1 MDMTPLLAAGG
12 VFLVAGLVLTKKM
25 PYRESPAYRLVG
37 HVLLWLA
44 GLSAIGLPLS
54 FVLASK

>member
-1 MDMTPLLAAGG
+1 MSGGMVAG
-12 VFLVAGLVLTKKM
+12 VFLVFGLVLTKSM

-44 GLSAIGLPLS
+44 GLSTVGLLQS
-54 FVLASK
+54 FVLASR